1 MGVDSEKSN
10 SWDLI
15 IPILDQMGSV
25 LQLITLLMTSK
36 GPSFM
41 LSDEEMSFLGWQF
54 SLLNDEKMSNKRV
67 ENQPVKNFAVG
78 YSDIPVLPFKL

>member
-1 MGVDSEKSN
+1 MGVESEKSN

-15 IPILDQMGSV
+15 IPILDQIGSV

-41 LSDEEMSFLGWQF
+41 LSDEEMSFLG
-54 SLLNDEKMSNKRV
+54 
-67 ENQPVKNFAVG
+67 
-78 YSDIPVLPFKL
+78 